1 MSFSSLYAWAREA
14 LGWSPGHAAL
24 VPVALDI
31 AAMACALLALD
42 SIAKGEAATMLR
54 GLTAAF
60 VGLSAFINW
69 RHAVVTGNIAEQV
82 FFPAMSVLAYAM
94 VHAVFA
100 KYRREVRR
108 DLAGHGHREILAEL
122 PRLGV
127 AAWARFPSR
136 TFGVASAAIAVRLEA
151 AERALRPSHSAS
163 GSRAG
168 QTRLTGSAPAEA
180 RPAATRD
187 RTAAPRPSPTRRS
200 PAHRG
205 AEGDLAE
212 MRLADAIR
220 AGLAEVGESPR
231 EVVAWLAERGRE
243 GVPVTRVHDVIRRDR
258 AARKPKL
265 TAV

>member
-1 MSFSSLYAWAREA
+1 
-14 LGWSPGHAAL
+14 
-24 VPVALDI
+24 
-31 AAMACALLALD
+31 
-42 SIAKGEAATMLR
+42 
-54 GLTAAF
+54 
-60 VGLSAFINW
+60 
-69 RHAVVTGNIAEQV
+69 
-82 FFPAMSVLAYAM
+82 MSVLAYAM

-136 TFGVASAAIAVRLEA
+136 TFGVASAAIAVRLDA

-163 GSRAG
+163 GSR
-168 QTRLTGSAPAEA
+168 LTGSAPVEA
-180 RPAATRD
+180 RPAPSRE

-220 AGLAEVGESPR
+220 AGLAEVGEQPR
-231 EVVAWLAERGRE
+231 EVIAWLADRGRP
-243 GVPVTRVHDVIRRDR
+243 GVKASRVYDVLRRDR
-258 AARKPKL
+258 VARKPKL